1 MPIYLIMLELLLQ
14 GFSVLHACDFY
25 VSVKSQ
31 MFLLITCRMTR
42 GFGHREG
49 GRAHGGQADRQVLTI
64 L

>member
-1 MPIYLIMLELLLQ
+1 MLELLLQ
-14 GFSVLHACDFY
+14 GFSILHACDFY

-31 MFLLITCRMTR
+31 MFLLITYKMTR

-49 GRAHGGQADRQVLTI
+49 GHAHGGQADRQVLTI

>member
-14 GFSVLHACDFY
+14 GFSVLHACDFF

-31 MFLLITCRMTR
+31 MFLLIACRMTC